1 MSNQPKWE
9 PGAVKL
15 VDGSDAVIHY
25 IQHASTNKRYIGMR
39 HEKLSFGNAWIPMAW
54 TVDGYEYPP
63 PSDPFLPH
71 NTKLVPPPKQYRPFA
86 NAAEY
91 FANRREGSA
100 VDGKNNTIAPGFFA
114 VVSANQPYCW
124 VAFGTKIVRFDWA
137 EAFEKLQFRHHDNST
152 SPFGIEV
159 KE

>member
-1 MSNQPKWE
+1 MTKGIPDGWE
-9 PGAVKL
+9 
-15 VDGSDAVIHY
+15 
-25 IQHASTNKRYIGMR
+25 Q
-39 HEKLSFGNAWIPMAW
+39 EKVGQISFG
-54 TVDGYEYPP
+54 EYWVNNFGQPQRWDSDH
-63 PSDPFLPH
+63 PSISK
-71 NTKLVPPPKQYRPFA
+71 NYVIIRKIEKPKQYRPFA

-114 VVSANQPYCW
+114 VVSVNQPYCW

-137 EAFEKLQFRHHDNST
+137 EAFENLQFRHHDNST

>member
-1 MSNQPKWE
+1 MTIEGIPDGWNQERVGQIHPGEYWVNDDGQPKLWGANQPSINKNY
-9 PGAVKL
+9 
-15 VDGSDAVIHY
+15 VIVRK
-25 IQHASTNKRYIGMR
+25 I
-39 HEKLSFGNAWIPMAW
+39 EK
-54 TVDGYEYPP
+54 
-63 PSDPFLPH
+63 
-71 NTKLVPPPKQYRPFA
+71 PKQFRPFA

-137 EAFEKLQFRHHDNST
+137 EAFEKLQFRHVNNST

-159 KE
+159 TE